1 MQGSV
6 SATPAT
12 DSEQGVIAV
21 VMAMAVVTLLTV
33 TVGIV
38 FQVASSSQHDAS
50 FRRQQAQALD
60 AAEGGLNLSYE
71 TIQQAAVNN
80 AAPVRFIVEVR

>member
-1 MQGSV
+1 MIRLRRSV
-6 SATPAT
+6 PAPPAP

-38 FQVASSSQHDAS
+38 FQVASSSQKDAS

-71 TIQQAAVNN
+71 TIQQASTSAL
-80 AAPVRFIVEVR
+80 PSLPPS